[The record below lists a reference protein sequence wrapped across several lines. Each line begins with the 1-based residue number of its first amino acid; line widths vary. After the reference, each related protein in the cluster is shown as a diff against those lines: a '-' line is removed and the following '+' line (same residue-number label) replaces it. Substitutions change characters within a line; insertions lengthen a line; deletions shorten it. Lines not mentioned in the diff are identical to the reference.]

1 LEAAVSASAPSGHS
15 IVDQPAT
22 AQSCAAEYQAAQ
34 AQRAESAG
42 AQRDQ
47 LGSAIGAQPH
57 TNR

>member
-1 LEAAVSASAPSGHS
+1 MSASAQSGHS

-22 AQSCAAEYQAAQ
+22 AQTCGADYQRAQ
-34 AQRAESAG
+34 SQRAESAG

-47 LGSAIGAQPH
+47 LGSATSAQLL

>member
-1 LEAAVSASAPSGHS
+1 MSASAPSGHS

-22 AQSCAAEYQAAQ
+22 AQSCAAEYRAAQ

-47 LGSAIGAQPH
+47 LGSATAARPH
-57 TNR
+57 TYR

>member
-1 LEAAVSASAPSGHS
+1 MAASAQSGHS
-15 IVDQPAT
+15 IVDQPAS
-22 AQSCAAEYQAAQ
+22 AQSCSSEYQAAQ

-47 LGSAIGAQPH
+47 LGSATGAGLH

>member
-1 LEAAVSASAPSGHS
+1 MSAPQSSGHS

-22 AQSCAAEYQAAQ
+22 AQTCGQDYQAAQ

-47 LGSAIGAQPH
+47 LGSATGAGLH

>member
-1 LEAAVSASAPSGHS
+1 MSAPTQSGHPAE
-15 IVDQPAT
+15 QPAT
-22 AQSCAAEYQAAQ
+22 ADQCRAEYQAAQ

-47 LGSAIGAQPH
+47 LGSATGATLH

>member
-1 LEAAVSASAPSGHS
+1 MIAALVRGVA
-15 IVDQPAT
+15 DEPAT
-22 AQSCAAEYQAAQ
+22 PETCAHDYAAAQ

-47 LGSAIGAQPH
+47 LGSATGAAPH

>member
-1 LEAAVSASAPSGHS
+1 MSASAQSGHPA
-15 IVDQPAT
+15 DQPAT
-22 AQSCAAEYQAAQ
+22 VADCQREYAAAQ

-57 TNR
+57 THRS

>member
-1 LEAAVSASAPSGHS
+1 MAEQQPSGHS

-22 AQSCAAEYQAAQ
+22 PAAC
-34 AQRAESAG
+34 QRDYAERNPAVQAG

-47 LGSAIGAQPH
+47 LGSATGAQPH

>member
-1 LEAAVSASAPSGHS
+1 MAASAPSGHS

-22 AQSCAAEYQAAQ
+22 AQSCAAEYAAAQ
-34 AQRAESAG
+34 SQRAESAG

-47 LGSAIGAQPH
+47 LGSATGAHLH

>member
-1 LEAAVSASAPSGHS
+1 MAEQQHP
-15 IVDQPAT
+15 IIDRPAT

-47 LGSAIGAQPH
+47 LGSATGAGLH